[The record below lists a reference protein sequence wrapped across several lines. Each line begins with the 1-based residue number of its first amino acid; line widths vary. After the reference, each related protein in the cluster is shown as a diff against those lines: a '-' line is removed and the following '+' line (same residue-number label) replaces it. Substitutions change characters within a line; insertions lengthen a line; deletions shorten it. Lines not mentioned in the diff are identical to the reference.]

1 MLAYDFPILGLFW
14 TMLIFFI
21 WVAWIVLVFRVIGD
35 VFRNGELSGVA
46 KAAWI
51 ALVILVPWLGVLA
64 YLLVNGQTMA
74 GREIAREVEAR
85 EQLDAYVRETAG
97 SGASTAD
104 EIAKLAS
111 LRESGALTDEEFAAQ
126 KAKLLA

>member
-111 LRESGALTDEEFAAQ
+111 LREAGALTDEEFAAQ